1 MTRVCIGMPS
11 IFSLLSRRR
20 RSRKKVA
27 AAKIDASAHGD
38 VASLSP
44 PSSPSDTANTAKNAF
59 VLSLKTLGSVSE
71 NIPFAA
77 VLNSVIEPLLDILSR
92 VEQASENYRGFIQ
105 LASRI
110 ELLTPIVAQKNAQE
124 GTQLARALERQM
136 QVFLRIAMLTSNREL
151 RSMHDDIKQA
161 LAHGKL
167 AQFFNSDAN
176 SSGIAKHNV
185 NLTQL
190 IGDSTHESV
199 NEILK
204 TVRAMEVKKQSELNL
219 IPIEER
225 PTLEGGRGGSGGKGN
240 LGGMGGLGE
249 GPILNV
255 SDAINFK
262 AIRGGTGGM
271 GGDGVSRGG
280 SGGVGEASR
289 LTHRILTLAGRDS
302 TVTLQR
308 LSIEDLCSQY
318 CLSPAIQKI
327 FEAEDYMTAS
337 ALLEVSEQEL
347 QDMKFK
353 RGQIAEI
360 KRALREY
367 LASQNIATVA

>member
-1 MTRVCIGMPS
+1 MPS
-11 IFSLLSRRR
+11 VFSLLSRRR

-27 AAKIDASAHGD
+27 AVKIDASAHSD
-38 VASLSP
+38 VASQSP
-44 PSSPSDTANTAKNAF
+44 PSSESLSDAASTAKNAF
-59 VLSLKTLGSVSE
+59 VLGLKTLGSVSE

-77 VLNSVIEPLLDILSR
+77 VLNAVIEPLLDILSR
-92 VEQASENYRGFIQ
+92 VEQASENERGFIQ

-124 GTQLARALERQM
+124 GTQLARALER
-136 QVFLRIAMLTSNREL
+136 EL
-151 RSMHDDIKQA
+151 RSIHDDIKQA

-167 AQFFNSDAN
+167 AQFFNSDPN
-176 SSGIAKHNV
+176 SSGIAKHNGK
-185 NLTQL
+185 LTQL

-204 TVRAMEVKKQSELNL
+204 TAPPAYAIVPTNHLRNAGELNL
-219 IPIEER
+219 LPIEER
-225 PTLEGGRGGSGGKGN
+225 PTLEGGHGGSGGKGN

-262 AIRGGTGGM
+262 AIKGGTGGM
-271 GGDGVSRGG
+271 GGEGVSRGG

-289 LTHRILTLAGRDS
+289 LTHRILTLAGRNS

-318 CLSPAIQKI
+318 CLSPAIQKML
-327 FEAEDYMTAS
+327 EAEDYMTAS

-347 QDMKFK
+347 QDMKLK